1 MFFSSSVTPEEW
13 QDFSHANIEKAERD
27 IQSSVELRSVVDGLL
42 QQTAND
48 MRKQCNEVNVA
59 FSKRIAETKDTK
71 GKLEDHLNKVTW
83 ISFEAFEAC
92 NEISKN
98 VANATS
104 NALDQPAHTGSLIR
118 AFASHLNIL

>member
-1 MFFSSSVTPEEW
+1 M
-13 QDFSHANIEKAERD
+13 
-27 IQSSVELRSVVDGLL
+27 ELRSVVDGLL

-83 ISFEAFEAC
+83 ISFNMNSLQCWIFLC
-92 NEISKN
+92 TKLLLIFF
-98 VANATS
+98 S
-104 NALDQPAHTGSLIR
+104 NALQGFSYYHVLTGKL
-118 AFASHLNIL
+118 L